1 MSFHVGLT
9 GILSDISEQRQMM
22 KQLNLTEGD
31 PVSVRGVKLPKG
43 KMVKLQAQTVDF
55 LEVADPKAA
64 YVRLPLIGSLF
75 S

>member
-1 MSFHVGLT
+1 MFS
-9 GILSDISEQRQMM
+9 QMM

-31 PVSVRGVKLPKG
+31 PVSVRGAKLPKG

-64 YVRLPLIGSLF
+64 
-75 S
+75 

>member
-1 MSFHVGLT
+1 MPLYPHLFQSYA
-9 GILSDISEQRQMM
+9 ILLQMM

-31 PVSVRGVKLPKG
+31 PVSVRGAKLPKG

-64 YVRLPLIGSLF
+64 
-75 S
+75 

>member
-1 MSFHVGLT
+1 
-9 GILSDISEQRQMM
+9 M

-31 PVSVRGVKLPKG
+31 PVSVRGAKLPKG

-64 YVRLPLIGSLF
+64 YVHAFDRSFLQLMNDS

>member
-1 MSFHVGLT
+1 
-9 GILSDISEQRQMM
+9 MM

-64 YVRLPLIGSLF
+64 YVRLPLIVSLF

>member
-1 MSFHVGLT
+1 M
-9 GILSDISEQRQMM
+9 QMM

-31 PVSVRGVKLPKG
+31 PIKVQGAKLPKG

-64 YVRLPLIGSLF
+64 
-75 S
+75 